1 MFQNNDLILKR
12 YQEMKASGK
21 TEDFLGAEFG
31 QIMVFINK
39 KPRYVIMPKI
49 EEGGDVIYVGSD
61 TLTKK

>member
-1 MFQNNDLILKR
+1 
-12 YQEMKASGK
+12 MKASGK